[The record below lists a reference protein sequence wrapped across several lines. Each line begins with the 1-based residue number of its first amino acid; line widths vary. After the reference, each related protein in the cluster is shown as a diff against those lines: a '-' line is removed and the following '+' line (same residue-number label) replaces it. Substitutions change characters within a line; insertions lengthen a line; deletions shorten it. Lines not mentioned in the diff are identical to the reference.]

1 MGAWQFAEPR
11 GGGPESG
18 LILTGSPGYPNE
30 AAAEVV
36 LTALREWL
44 EQHKDKVRPVPSRG
58 DGTGWGSGMHSGP
71 ADQPP
76 SVITE
81 SNGAEYLAQGSL
93 AMSALPASPLLPLA
107 GFLSCA
113 HNAALP

>member
-11 GGGPESG
+11 GGGPEPG
-18 LILTGSPGYPNE
+18 LILAGSPGYPNE

-58 DGTGWGSGMHSGP
+58 DWTGWGSGVHSGP
-71 ADQPP
+71 ATSPHQSSLRARVQSTWPKGLWPCQPF
-76 SVITE
+76 
-81 SNGAEYLAQGSL
+81 LH
-93 AMSALPASPLLPLA
+93 ALSFP
-107 GFLSCA
+107 
-113 HNAALP
+113 